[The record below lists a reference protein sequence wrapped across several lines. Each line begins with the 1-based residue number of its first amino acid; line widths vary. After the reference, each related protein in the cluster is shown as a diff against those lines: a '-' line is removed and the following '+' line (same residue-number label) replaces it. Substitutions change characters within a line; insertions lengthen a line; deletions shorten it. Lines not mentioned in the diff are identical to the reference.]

1 MSIIFQSV
9 SVFQTIFYTPVQKQY
24 SHHSLFYICH
34 SHPNICNSTFMFF
47 MFKKININEAISMI

>member
-1 MSIIFQSV
+1 MFQSV
-9 SVFQTIFYTPVQKQY
+9 SVFQTMFHTPVQKQY